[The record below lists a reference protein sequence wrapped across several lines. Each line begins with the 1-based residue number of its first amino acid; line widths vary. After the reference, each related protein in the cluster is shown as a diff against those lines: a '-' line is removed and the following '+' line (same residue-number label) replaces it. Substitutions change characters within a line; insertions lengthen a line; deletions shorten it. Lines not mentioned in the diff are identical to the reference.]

1 MAEESR
7 SPTPFNGYVTAESES
22 GSGGSNK
29 TVVEPPSDGRKR
41 KKRRFRAVSLPQRD
55 ARGRFL
61 PRSGS
66 RRVGGSENGG
76 GSVGG
81 GESGGG
87 SVGGDESGS
96 TDLDDEVL
104 SQADSLAW
112 DGLLNDTA
120 VRRRWSQDTQRNVL
134 TPDHDL
140 IDEERLLPP
149 HREGSVSAASAH
161 TNELNEMADVNTIR
175 SRVERALLEVEDDV
189 LPFRG
194 KLVSTARLTSL
205 IVKATELKKVLQD
218 SHLYLAAHDGAHYD
232 ANLRQ
237 QVTDGRR
244 ALSAIIVELE
254 EMYAK
259 QAAEENTAAVAVA
272 VAAAQAGP
280 STERL
285 AAKQEFIRVR
295 THKLIKD
302 TTTLAEDCRRFCA
315 AKATSDDQL
324 YERAENHKV
333 LSTRVETALEE
344 CKLMLN
350 QALEHDLLTESG
362 VIDDA
367 VSGLRELKQEVD
379 KQMLSSRRVAG
390 VWTEKGRRAVARS
403 DLKAP
408 SFSGA
413 ASDKLTIYEFERE
426 WAAYKSAVN
435 FSVEEALKELKM
447 AIQQPARAA
456 VQKMTSEAAILT
468 YVKAHYGNPVLLLS
482 ARETEM
488 RALADC
494 TGTDAARRE
503 WLIHAKNRLEATV
516 TLCEEHGIQKYLHF
530 SSIAGLV
537 QSKLPAEMVRD
548 FKKVLVTHLSPA
560 GVLEKEII
568 VGLLIKFIDEKILD
582 CTLGVNLD
590 IVGFLGANSLD
601 SLKLSKPDGQE
612 KAQKSQWRSGSGN
625 GGNGGKYNQHSQQQ
639 QHGGNHSGKRNQQ
652 AQQQD
657 PKKCVVCGG
666 EHPALYYCGEF
677 IRANTT
683 ERFDMIKAQK
693 SCSRCLFMARK
704 FSGKKS
710 DWWPTHEKYCKTAF
724 ACQEGLCSGKPKDR
738 QHHMTV
744 CFTHVNENRLR
755 EQEFIKT
762 LDQKHMPTGC
772 TPSNLTFLHMLMHA
786 VSAFPRAALVCQED
800 LVDEDGYEIIP
811 DVSEDGLFLMQ
822 MLPAEREED
831 GELLCFY
838 DSGCGSAGMSDR
850 AYDLLATKTVRPGP
864 TVLDVAGAKSIMV
877 PYGEEQFHLEMGD
890 KKQKATI
897 TGLRMPRITAE
908 FPLVQL
914 SEAFMEIQAAAMAA
928 GGWDNRLK
936 ADQVVGGRCVDIILG
951 IRYLKYYPELVY
963 SLPSGLA
970 VYKARLKSASGC
982 QAVLG
987 GPHAAWTMAAEQT
1000 QHMNPRVYFTNEARA
1015 WYAEE
1020 KWVTINQDKFGKM
1033 VGYMDVEEDV
1043 EKPTMM
1049 VVLDQPKKP
1058 HECGHCHCEGSA
1070 EMYSAVSQERSLWQ
1084 VEELGTESPYR
1095 CVACRN
1101 CSKCKNGD
1109 TLEAISFREE
1119 AEQALIEQSVELDP
1133 EKSVLWAKLP
1143 FILDPVAMLRPN
1155 RFIAEKVLKS
1165 QLQMFDKN
1173 PGMRLDA
1180 VKSHQKLVDR
1190 GHVMSEQE
1198 ARMVYKQSMEKVP
1211 GDGYFIPWR
1220 TVYNDG
1226 SLSTPCRLVFDASSK
1241 TPGGESLNGVLAK
1254 GQNRLAKL
1262 QHLLVRFRLGAE
1274 AVTADISMAYNGTRL
1289 RPEHLK
1295 FQKYLWKE
1303 DLCPANPTE
1312 VRFVA
1317 TLIYGVKPSGQQC
1330 QVSLEKLSDHFL
1342 EKERC
1347 QVGAE
1352 VLKNSTYVDDI
1363 ISGQE
1368 THAACQQVAEE
1379 ISEILAKGSMAVK
1392 SFTFSGQPPSD
1403 KVSADGTHV
1412 GLAGYLWAPEDD
1424 NIQLDIGPPRLGKA
1438 RRGRRP
1444 DPVSGE
1450 YKAALAACFTKRVLT
1465 GLVASIFDPIGLAT
1479 PVTAGLKLDLHEL
1492 CKLQLDWDDVVPPEL
1507 LDKWADNMKKIQSLK
1522 EVVYQRTVIPVDAKE
1537 LKVDLLVATDAS
1549 QHIGIAAVYGRVLRN
1564 NGEYSCQL
1572 IAARSKLLTG
1582 LTIPKAELKSA
1593 VTATVL
1599 AHVVRTN
1606 LGTKYGESVYVTD
1619 STICL
1624 YWITQD
1630 DRPLQVGVRNAVSE
1644 IRRFS
1649 DHQDWHHVAT
1659 ELNVADLGTREATAA
1674 DLMTGA
1680 GWQEG
1685 QPWMQLPREEMPI
1698 KSAAQVTLTAEEKRI
1713 AATELRAG
1721 DLRGHQINVNTG
1733 QVGLRYNLS
1742 KYLVDPCQCA
1752 WSKAVRIV
1760 AIIQRF
1766 VSRCKAAVKVSR
1778 SRSGPPLVD
1787 SRAVVLT
1794 AEEIRVAENYFF
1806 KKATQEVYRFSKPS
1820 DYKQCSVEKDGILY
1834 FSGRLLSTEG
1844 VRAMEEVMFDLS
1856 PTSFCRPIVDRHS
1869 PVAYSIM
1876 LETHWRTV
1884 HHLSATTTYR
1894 ESLSIAYTIK
1904 GRDLAQEVRE
1914 SCAFCKRYKAR
1925 LVEVEIG
1932 KIHETRMVIAPPFT
1946 YCQVDLFGPLEA
1958 TCEHNHRSTVKVWG
1972 VVFKDPA
1979 SGAVFV
1985 HAMAKCDTSA
1995 FIQAYT
2001 RFAARFCHPMKL
2013 FPDEGSQLLR
2023 ACGEMEIDWVDV
2035 SHTLNSKH
2043 QVGVESSPCPVGG
2056 HNFHGQVERS
2066 IREIKKLLA
2075 TVYKGVK
2082 LDILSFETAFAW
2094 ISNELNNLPTC
2105 LGSRYRNLDNLD
2117 LITPN
2122 RLIHGR
2128 ANKRAMSGP
2137 CTIDRPSKMLEKM
2150 DDVFEAWWQAWNQE
2164 KLADFVAKPAKWFRS
2179 GSEIK
2184 VGDVVVFQKKPADQ
2198 QMGSPIWTIGRVTS
2212 VKVSGGDGKIR
2223 EVEVE
2228 YKNSSEKT
2236 WRKTH
2241 RAARAVAVL
2250 HQEGDLDVVQG
2261 LNEAARVADKTFMAR
2276 EAYVDQQVAV
2286 VRNVLKCKDCV
2297 EPVLCYRHSEYFAA
2311 RPYIYPE

>member
-1 MAEESR
+1 MADESR

-22 GSGGSNK
+22 GSDSSDR
-29 TVVEPPSDGRKR
+29 TVVEPPSEGRKQ

-55 ARGRFL
+55 AKGRFL
-61 PRSGS
+61 PRA
-66 RRVGGSENGG
+66 GGNGG
-76 GSVGG
+76 GASGNGASGSVDGG
-81 GESGGG
+81 G
-87 SVGGDESGS
+87 VDL
-96 TDLDDEVL
+96 TDDDDVL

-112 DGLLNDTA
+112 DGLLDDTA
-120 VRRRWSQDTQRNVL
+120 VRRRWSQDTQRDVL

-140 IDEERLLPP
+140 IDEDNLLLP
-149 HREGSVSAASAH
+149 HLDVSWSAASAH
-161 TNELNEMADVNTIR
+161 PAETGGMAEVITVR
-175 SRVERALLEVEDDV
+175 ARVERALLEVEDDV

-194 KLVSTARLTSL
+194 KIVSTARLSNL
-205 IVKATELKKVLQD
+205 IATATELKKALQD
-218 SHLYLAAHDGAHYD
+218 SHLYLAAHDGEHYD
-232 ANLRQ
+232 AHLRQ

-244 ALSAIIVELE
+244 TLAAIIVEME
-254 EMYAK
+254 ELYA
-259 QAAEENTAAVAVA
+259 QQSAVESAAVRQA
-272 VAAAQAGP
+272 AAAQAGP
-280 STERL
+280 SFERV
-285 AAKQEFIRVR
+285 AAKQVFIQTRV
-295 THKLIKD
+295 HKLIKD
-302 TTTLAEDCRRFCA
+302 TSTLADDCRRFCT

-344 CKLMLN
+344 CKLTLN
-350 QALEHDLLTESG
+350 QALEHDLLEESG
-362 VIDDA
+362 IIDEA
-367 VSGLRELKQEVD
+367 VGGLRELKQEVD

-408 SFSGA
+408 IFSGSA
-413 ASDKLTIYEFERE
+413 TDKLTIYEFERE

-435 FSVEEALKELKM
+435 FSVEEALKELKL
-447 AIQQPARAA
+447 AVQQPARAA
-456 VQKMTSEAAILT
+456 VQKMTSEAAIST
-468 YVKAHYGNPVLLLS
+468 YLKAHYGNPVLLLS

-503 WLIHAKNRLEATV
+503 WLIHVKNRLEATV

-537 QSKLPAEMVRD
+537 QSKLPTEMVRD

-568 VGLLIKFIDEKILD
+568 VDLLIKFIDEKILD

-601 SLKLSKPDGQE
+601 GLKLNKSEGQKE
-612 KAQKSQWRSGSGN
+612 AQKQPWRNSG
-625 GGNGGKYNQHSQQQ
+625 GGNNSGKYNQHSQQQ
-639 QHGGNHSGKRNQQ
+639 HGGNHGGKPNQQ
-652 AQQQD
+652 AQLQD

-666 EHPALYYCGEF
+666 EHPALYYCSEF
-677 IRANTT
+677 IKARTT
-683 ERFDMIKAQK
+683 ERFEMIKAQK
-693 SCSRCLFMARK
+693 SCSRCLFMTRK
-704 FSGKKS
+704 FSGRKS
-710 DWWPTHEKYCKTAF
+710 DWWPTHEKYCKTSF
-724 ACQEGLCSGKPKDR
+724 ACKEGLCSGKPKER
-738 QHHMTV
+738 QNHMTV
-744 CFTHVNENRLR
+744 CFTHVTENRMR
-755 EQEFIKT
+755 EQEFIKS
-762 LDQKHMPTGC
+762 LDQKYMPVGC
-772 TPSNLTFLHMLMHA
+772 TPGNLTFLHMLTHA
-786 VSAFPRAALVCQED
+786 VAAHPRAGLVCQED
-800 LVDEDGYEIIP
+800 YIDEDGFEIIP
-811 DVSEDGLFLMQ
+811 DIPEDGLFLMQ
-822 MLPAEREED
+822 MLPSEREED

-850 AYDLLATKTVRPGP
+850 AYDLLGSKTVRPGP
-864 TVLDVAGAKSIMV
+864 TVLDVAGGKSILV

-897 TGLRMPRITAE
+897 TGLRMPKITAE

-914 SEAFMEIQAAAMAA
+914 SAAFMEVQVAAVAA
-928 GGWDNRLK
+928 GEWDKKLT
-936 ADQVVGGRCVDIILG
+936 ADPVVGGRCVDIILG
-951 IRYLKYYPELVY
+951 IRYLKYYPDLVY

-987 GPHAAWTMAAEQT
+987 GPHAAWTRAAEQT
-1000 QHMNPRVYFTNEARA
+1000 QHMNPRVYFTKEARA
-1015 WYAEE
+1015 WYVEE
-1020 KWVTINQDKFGKM
+1020 KWVSINQDKFGKM
-1033 VGYMDVEEDV
+1033 VGYMDPEEDID
-1043 EKPTMM
+1043 KPTM
-1049 VVLDQPKKP
+1049 VAVLDQQKEF
-1058 HECGHCHCEGSA
+1058 HDCSHCHCEASA
-1070 EMYSAVSQERSLWQ
+1070 GMYSAASQERQLWR

-1095 CVACRN
+1095 CVSCRN
-1101 CSKCKNGD
+1101 CNKCKNGD

-1119 AEQALIEQSVELDP
+1119 AEQALIEQSVDLEP
-1133 EKSVLWAKLP
+1133 AKNTLWAKLP
-1143 FILDPVAMLRPN
+1143 FVADPVEMLKPN

-1165 QLQMFDKN
+1165 QLLMFEKH
-1173 PGMRLDA
+1173 PGMRQDA

-1190 GHVMSEQE
+1190 GHVMSESE
-1198 ARMVYKQSMEKVP
+1198 ARMVYKEAMEKVP

-1226 SLSTPCRLVFDASSK
+1226 SISTPCRLVFDASSK

-1303 DLCPANPTE
+1303 NLCPTSPTE
-1312 VRFVA
+1312 VRVVA

-1330 QVSLEKLSDHFL
+1330 QVSLEKLSDFFL
-1342 EKERC
+1342 EKKQC
-1347 QVGAE
+1347 LAGANA
-1352 VLKNSTYVDDI
+1352 LKNSTYVDDI

-1368 THAACQQVAEE
+1368 TREECRQVADE
-1379 ISEILAKGSMAVK
+1379 ISKILAKGSMAVK
-1392 SFTFSGQPPSD
+1392 AFTFSGQQPSE
-1403 KVSADGTHV
+1403 KVSADGTNV
-1412 GLAGYLWAPEDD
+1412 GLAGYLWAPKGDH
-1424 NIQLDIGPPRLGKA
+1424 IQLDIGPPRLGKA

-1444 DPVSGE
+1444 DPVAGE
-1450 YKAALAACFTKRVLT
+1450 FKTALASCFTKRVLT
-1465 GLVASIFDPIGLAT
+1465 GLVASVFDPIGLAT
-1479 PVTAGLKLDLHEL
+1479 PITAGLKLDLHEL
-1492 CKLQLDWDDVVPPEL
+1492 CKLQLDWDDVVPLEL
-1507 LDKWADNMKKIQSLK
+1507 LSKWADNMKKIQSLR
-1522 EVVYQRTVIPVDAKE
+1522 EVVYKRTVIPVDAKE
-1537 LKVDLLVATDAS
+1537 LKVELLVATDAS
-1549 QHIGIAAVYGRVLRN
+1549 QHVGIAAVYGRVLRT

-1606 LGTKYGESVYVTD
+1606 LGEKYGGSVYITD

-1674 DLMTGA
+1674 DLMAGA

-1685 QPWMQLPREEMPI
+1685 QPWMQLPRQEMPI
-1698 KSAAQVTLTAEEKRI
+1698 KSAAQVTLTAEEKRV

-1721 DLRGHQINVNTG
+1721 DLRGHQINVNQG

-1742 KYLVDPCQCA
+1742 KYLVDPCQHT

-1760 AIIQRF
+1760 ALIERF
-1766 VSRCKAAVKVSR
+1766 VARCKAAVEAARVSPER
-1778 SRSGPPLVD
+1778 SMVANRRGD
-1787 SRAVVLT
+1787 GQEDRRAVVLT
-1794 AEEIRVAENYFF
+1794 VEEVRSAENHFF
-1806 KKATQEVYRFSKPS
+1806 RKATKEVHRFSKPS

-1834 FSGRLLSTEG
+1834 FSGRLLNTEG

-1869 PVAYSIM
+1869 PVAYSVM

-1894 ESLSIAYTIK
+1894 ESLSVVYTIK

-1925 LVEVEIG
+1925 LLEVEIG
-1932 KIHETRMVIAPPFT
+1932 KIHETRTVIAPPFT

-2066 IREIKKLLA
+2066 IREIKKLFA

-2094 ISNELNNLPTC
+2094 VSNELNNLPTC

-2122 RLIHGR
+2122 RLIQGR
-2128 ANKRAMSGP
+2128 SNKRAMSGP

-2150 DDVFEAWWQAWNQE
+2150 DDIFEAWWQAWNQE

-2179 GSEIK
+2179 GAEIR
-2184 VGDVVVFQKKPADQ
+2184 VGDVVIFQKRPDDQ
-2198 QMGSPIWTIGRVTS
+2198 QIGSPIWTIGRVIT

-2250 HQEGDLDVVQG
+2250 HKEGDLDVVQG
-2261 LNEAARVADKTFMAR
+2261 LNEAARVADKTFLAR

-2286 VRNVLKCKDCV
+2286 VRNVQKCKDCV
-2297 EPVLCYRHSEYFAA
+2297 EPVLCNQHSLYFAA